1 MRLDV
6 DPSRVL
12 IVARFSSDNQR
23 DTSIDD
29 QVKLC
34 REFLKRHGVDPAPAA
49 IIADYAVSGAT
60 NQRGTYQQ
68 ASAGIQQ
75 GQWDLVIAESWS
87 RVSRDKEDQEGFY
100 KKLRYHE
107 VRFIGVSDGLD
118 SFAPN
123 ADLAF
128 GVKGL
133 MDAGYLDNLRKATQ
147 RGLDGAFDRKRS
159 TGGTPYGY
167 RTVPVGD
174 PRAPDGYELLIFDE
188 QARVVRLIFGKYR
201 DGWSPA
207 AIAGWLTEH
216 DYRPPRAG
224 KKHRYT
230 GWGDSTIRHILR
242 NEKYVGDWTYNET
255 EWRLHPVTRKRVP
268 RKRKPNEVEHDH
280 REELRIIDDELWT
293 AVQARMEAISAS
305 WRGGTQHGDVR
316 RNRAAKRR
324 DYPLSGLV
332 VCALCAKPMTLQAGT
347 SAAYYKCNSYKR
359 SHGKA
364 CSNGRSVREAHV
376 RESLLELLRDKL
388 ATPAAIDYVRAQVAK
403 RLDAL
408 AATGDDEIQ
417 AAERELA
424 AIEDK
429 IARLITSIENG
440 IDSEYVVARH
450 DQLVAEAKRKRA
462 QVGALR
468 RQRQAPAAVPDANE
482 ILARVF
488 ELEERLGQD
497 PLAGREA
504 LRALLAGGAIHL
516 EPLPERGY
524 LARCGLLPLVLVQK
538 TTPRD
543 LNPGAVPFLSSG
555 GEIR

>member
-6 DPSRVL
+6 EASRVL
-12 IVARFSSDNQR
+12 ILARFSSDNQR

-34 REFLKRHGVDPAPAA
+34 REFLKRNGVDPTPAA

-68 ASAGIQQ
+68 SSAGIQR

-87 RVSRDKEDQEGFY
+87 RVSRDKEDQESFY

-107 VRFIGVSDGLD
+107 VQFIGVSDGLD

-167 RTVPVGD
+167 RTIPIGD
-174 PRAPDGYELLIFDE
+174 ARDPDGYDLLIFAE
-188 QARVVRLIFGKYR
+188 QAAVVRTIFGKYR
-201 DGWSPA
+201 EGWSPA
-207 AIAGWLTEH
+207 AIAGWLTENNI
-216 DYRPPRAG
+216 PSPRAG

-230 GWGDSTIRHILR
+230 GWGDSTVRNFLR
-242 NEKYVGDWTYNET
+242 NEKYVGEWTYNET

-280 REELRIIDDELWT
+280 REELRIIDDEVWT
-293 AVQARMEAISAS
+293 AVQSRMQAVSAS
-305 WRGGTQHGDVR
+305 WRDTQEHGDVR

-347 SAAYYKCNSYKR
+347 SATYYKCNSYKR

-376 RESLLELLRDKL
+376 REGLLELIRDKL
-388 ATPAAIDYVRAQVAK
+388 ATPAALDYVREQVAK
-403 RLDAL
+403 RLNAI
-408 AATGDDEIQ
+408 AATGDGEL
-417 AAERELA
+417 ATAEREFA

-462 QVGALR
+462 LVAALR
-468 RQRQAPAAVPDANE
+468 KQRQEPAVLPDANE

-488 ELEERLGQD
+488 ELEDRLDQD

-504 LRALLAGGAIHL
+504 LRGLLDGGVIQL

-524 LARCGLLPLVLVQK
+524 LAPVRAVATGTAPK
-538 TTPRD
+538 D
-543 LNPGAVPFLSSG
+543 NAPGRESWG
-555 GEIR
+555 GAFC